1 MDSIDKQNF
10 DLFIHNKDFH
20 LQTMLDEIN
29 DDCDFLNTL
38 YQIFV
43 HKIKYFP
50 EEQKP
55 SLICILTEV
64 LNNDTILWVL
74 NGKYGKNI
82 TLKKVNELVNLL
94 DVINDDFD
102 FSDEL
107 KKKNSAKK
115 NVDDVIHITD
125 TKDRWKVKK
134 TTNQMYIL
142 SKFKNEEEYTLQT
155 NYSPRL
161 KSSKL

>member
-1 MDSIDKQNF
+1 MDSIDKQKF

-107 KKKNSAKK
+107 KKTNSAKK

-125 TKDRWKVKK
+125 AKDRWKVKK
-134 TTNQMYIL
+134 TTNEMYIL